1 MVSLVPGILLQ
12 SGRKA
17 AYHSCPASPSQL
29 SPQAFLFHFFA
40 FQILNFA
47 FLKDLYVFRVTP
59 SSDLPPLRKAG
70 SHTRRLR
77 FFSRQ
82 KRYIC
87 LQ

>member
-40 FQILNFA
+40 FQIPNYA
-47 FLKDLYVFRVTP
+47 FLKDPPVLRVTS
-59 SSDLPPLRKAG
+59 SSDFLLLRKAG
-70 SHTRRLR
+70 SHTTQLR

-82 KRYIC
+82 KCYIC